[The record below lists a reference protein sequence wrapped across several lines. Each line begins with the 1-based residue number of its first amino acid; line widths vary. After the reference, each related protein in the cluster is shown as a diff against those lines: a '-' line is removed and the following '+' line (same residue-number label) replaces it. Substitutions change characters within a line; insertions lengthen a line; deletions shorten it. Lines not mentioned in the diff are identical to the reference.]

1 MIKAILFD
9 FSRTLLNAKDP
20 QYADSLNG
28 LYKRISQQEGFNS
41 LDHFEFN
48 QKLLDFA
55 VELKEKYDLY
65 IFTTGTIQDDMH
77 LKRFTDGVF
86 KRVFTVEEVGF
97 PKDNSEAYT
106 VIAKELSLLPEEIL
120 FTDDTEKN
128 IKAAEEA
135 GLKTIQFISQE
146 QVIND
151 IQSHLKVG

>member
-41 LDHFEFN
+41 LDHFEYN

-55 VELKEKYDLY
+55 AGLKEKLDLY
-65 IFTTGTIQDDMH
+65 IFTTGTIQDDIH
-77 LKRFTDGVF
+77 LKSFIDGVF
-86 KRVFTVEEVGF
+86 KRIFTVEEVGF
-97 PKDNSEAYT
+97 LKDDKESYK
-106 VIAKELSLLPEEIL
+106 VIANELSLLPEEIL
-120 FTDDTEKN
+120 FTDDTEEN
-128 IKAAEEA
+128 IKAASEA
-135 GLKTIQFISQE
+135 GLKTIQFISQD

-151 IQSHLKVG
+151 IQSSLR